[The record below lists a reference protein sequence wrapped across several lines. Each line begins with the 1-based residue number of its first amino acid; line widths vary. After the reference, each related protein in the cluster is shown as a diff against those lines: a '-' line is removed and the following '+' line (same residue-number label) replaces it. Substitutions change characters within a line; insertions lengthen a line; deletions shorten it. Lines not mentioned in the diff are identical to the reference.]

1 MGTDQSAD
9 WKTATWS
16 LIRIVLLLCSSGLLL
31 SGVEGAG
38 AQDSWQLL
46 IANAGVSAMHMA
58 LFHTNKVVMFDRT
71 DYGPSMIRLPNGIC
85 RVDPNDLALKVDCW
99 AHSIELDLATNTIR
113 PLEVLTDT
121 WCSSGALQADGSLTQ
136 TGGFNDGSTVVRH
149 LGPLGTDN
157 WVEYKGVLHVARWYA
172 SNQLLPDGATIV
184 VGGRAQ
190 FNYEFVPG
198 GFLTALPFL
207 RATDD
212 PCCEN
217 NLYPFTHLSPDGNL
231 FIFANQDSILLNWKT
246 GIVLRNYPAL
256 PGGPRN
262 YPSSG
267 SSVLLPLSAANRYT
281 VGEVVICGGS
291 AAGAFASAGAGI
303 YLPALQ
309 TCGRMEITAVAPAWQ
324 IFNMPFRRVL
334 GDMLILPTGEILI
347 INGAQAGTAGWGN
360 ARDPAFSPVLYRPNT
375 NTFATQSPTT
385 IPRLYHSSANVLPSG
400 KILVAGSNPNEGY
413 AFTGVLYPTELRI
426 EEYSPYYLNAA
437 YNPQRPTITLIGNLA
452 PGYDVPFTVTFT
464 LNSAPVGVVFQLYA
478 PPFTTHTFSQNQRL
492 LILAAGPIVPGV
504 GHFTS
509 TVTSP
514 PSAVLA
520 PAGYFLLNV
529 VNAGIPSPAV
539 WIHIG

>member
-1 MGTDQSAD
+1 M
-9 WKTATWS
+9 ATIS
-16 LIRIVLLLCSSGLLL
+16 LLVLLLVSS
-31 SGVEGAG
+31 SVFSSVQAG
-38 AQDSWQLL
+38 QDSWQLL
-46 IANAGVSAMHMA
+46 IKNAGVSAMHMA

-71 DYGPSMIRLPNGIC
+71 DVGPSAIKLPNGVC
-85 RVDPNDLALKVDCW
+85 RHDPKDFTLKVDCW
-99 AHSIELDLATNTIR
+99 AHSIELDLATTTIR
-113 PLEVLTDT
+113 PLEILTDS
-121 WCSSGALQADGSLTQ
+121 WCSSGALQADGSLLQ
-136 TGGFNDGSTVVRH
+136 TGGFNDGAFAVRH

-157 WVEYKGVLHVARWYA
+157 WQETEFGLSAPRWYA
-172 SNQLLPDGATIV
+172 SDQLLPDGTTIV
-184 VGGRAQ
+184 VGGRAE
-190 FNYEFVPG
+190 FNYEFLPNSHGV
-198 GFLTALPFL
+198 TNLPFL
-207 RATDD
+207 QQTDD
-212 PCCEN
+212 RCCEN
-217 NLYPFTHLSPDGNL
+217 NLYPFTHLAADGNL
-231 FIFANQDSILLNWKT
+231 FIFANQDSILLDWKS
-246 GIVLRNYPAL
+246 GKVIRNYPTL

-267 SSVLLPLSAANRYT
+267 SSVMLPIQAATGFT
-281 VGEVVICGGS
+281 VSEVVICGGAPAGS
-291 AAGAFASAGAGI
+291 STKAGAAGI

-324 IFNMPFRRVL
+324 IFNMPFGRVL

-375 NTFATQSPTT
+375 NTFATLSPTT

-437 YNPQRPTITLIGNLA
+437 YNPQRPTITLIDNLA
-452 PGYDVPFTVTFT
+452 PGYDVPFTVTFV
-464 LNSAPVGVVFQLYA
+464 LDSAPVGVVFQLYA

-509 TVTSP
+509 TITSP

-520 PAGYFLLNV
+520 PAGYFLFNV

>member
-1 MGTDQSAD
+1 
-9 WKTATWS
+9 
-16 LIRIVLLLCSSGLLL
+16 
-31 SGVEGAG
+31 
-38 AQDSWQLL
+38 
-46 IANAGVSAMHMA
+46 MHMA

-71 DYGPSMIRLPNGIC
+71 DVGPSAIKLPNGVC
-85 RVDPNDLALKVDCW
+85 RHDPKDFTLKVDCW
-99 AHSIELDLATNTIR
+99 AHSIELDLATTTIR
-113 PLEVLTDT
+113 PLEILTDS
-121 WCSSGALQADGSLTQ
+121 WCSSGALQADGSLLQ
-136 TGGFNDGSTVVRH
+136 TGGFNDGAFAVRH

-157 WVEYKGVLHVARWYA
+157 WQETEFGLSAPRWYA
-172 SNQLLPDGATIV
+172 SDQLLPDGTTIV
-184 VGGRAQ
+184 VGGRAE
-190 FNYEFVPG
+190 FNYEFLPNSHGV
-198 GFLTALPFL
+198 TNLPFL
-207 RATDD
+207 QQTDD
-212 PCCEN
+212 RCCEN
-217 NLYPFTHLSPDGNL
+217 NLYPFTHLAADGNL
-231 FIFANQDSILLNWKT
+231 FIFANQDSILLDWKS
-246 GIVLRNYPAL
+246 GKVIRNYPTL

-267 SSVLLPLSAANRYT
+267 SSVMLPIQAATGFT
-281 VGEVVICGGS
+281 VSEVVVICGG
-291 AAGAFASAGAGI
+291 APAGAFASAGAGI

-324 IFNMPFRRVL
+324 IFNMPFGRVL

-375 NTFATQSPTT
+375 NTFATLSPTT

-437 YNPQRPTITLIGNLA
+437 YNPQRPTITLIDNLA
-452 PGYDVPFTVTFT
+452 PGYDVPFTVTFV
-464 LNSAPVGVVFQLYA
+464 LDSAPVGVVFQLYA

-509 TVTSP
+509 TITSP

-520 PAGYFLLNV
+520 PAGYFLFNV